1 MGLEIHL
8 TYSHMIAA
16 DLVWFGMVWFLLDN
30 DLRPLTDKI
39 QCVRGQSEF
48 P

>member
-8 TYSHMIAA
+8 TYSLMIAA

-30 DLRPLTDKI
+30 DLRPLKDKI

>member
-8 TYSHMIAA
+8 TYSLMIAA

-30 DLRPLTDKI
+30 DLRPLMDKI